1 MALQNYAIEPMKTFT
16 SERYAI
22 PNYQREYAWEDDE
35 VSDFISDLE
44 EIKGRTDSMHFFGQI
59 VVHNDET
66 ANKKYIIDGQ
76 QRTITSMIYLRVLQ
90 IFYSHL
96 YLNTKYKPAEKKDVL
111 LSSFIGEYSD
121 EEKSLHL
128 TLGTSDNDF
137 FVQNIIL
144 AEEPSDKKAKK
155 KSWERMRKAF
165 KRIYEHVKAEYCA
178 VNDTVEKMKCLN
190 QFFDAFTENFK
201 VMYMEATKLEEAFI
215 IFETLNARGKDLETA
230 DLLKNFIFSKSQD
243 ISEAQKKWNSMITKL
258 DKVDPTNYIRHY
270 WNSSN
275 EFTREKAL
283 YRAIVQQV
291 KKPKDAKD
299 LVDDLDKFAQC
310 YHDMAFPEDNNDF
323 TDVKLVKSLKNLKI
337 LKARTFYP
345 VILAMK
351 QAKENYTDADIRIV
365 AEKIE
370 TYVFRNFTICGKVAG
385 AGERFLADVALR
397 IYDDLTNVDLIC
409 KEINKGIIGDKEFQA
424 AFEVWSSTNR
434 EIIRYILRKL
444 DKYIAPTEE
453 LSIDNNDIHI
463 EHIMPVDN
471 TKWQV
476 PEELHSEYLWRL
488 GNLTLLSGTINKSI
502 SNDVFPVKVSEYT
515 GSKIELNKM
524 LHTMEDGSQR
534 SAWNVPDDIENRQK
548 KFAEQAVKIWKKN

>member
-16 SERYAI
+16 SERYSI

-44 EIKGRTDSMHFFGQI
+44 ETKMRPGNMHFFGQI

-76 QRTITSMIYLRVLQ
+76 QRTITSMIFLRVLQ
-90 IFYSHL
+90 IFYSKL
-96 YLNTKYKPAEKKDVL
+96 YLETKYKPAEKKDVL
-111 LSSFIGEYSD
+111 LSSFIGEYND

-128 TLGTSDNDF
+128 TLGTVDNDYF
-137 FVQNIIL
+137 IQNIIL
-144 AEEPSDKKAKK
+144 AEEPSAVKAKK

-165 KRIYEHVKAEYCA
+165 KRLYDHVKAEYSA
-178 VNDTVEKMKCLN
+178 AGDTVEKIKCLN
-190 QFFDAFTENFK
+190 LFFDAFTENFK

-230 DLLKNFIFSKSQD
+230 DLLKNFIFSKSLD

-270 WNSSN
+270 WNSSH

-283 YRAIVQQV
+283 YREIVQHI
-291 KKPKDAKD
+291 KKPKDARE
-299 LVDDLDKFAQC
+299 LIDDLDRYAQC
-310 YHDMAFPEDNNDF
+310 YHDMAFPEENIEFSDA
-323 TDVKLVKSLKNLKI
+323 KLVKGLSNIKL

-345 VILAMK
+345 IILAMK
-351 QAKENYTDADIRIV
+351 QAKENYTDTDIRKV
-365 AEKIE
+365 TEKIE
-370 TYVFRNFTICGKVAG
+370 TYVFRNFTICGRVAG
-385 AGERFLADVALR
+385 AGERFLADIALR
-397 IYDDLTNVDLIC
+397 IYDDLTSVDLIC
-409 KEINKGIIGDKEFQA
+409 DEVNKGIIGDKEFQT

-434 EIIRYILRKL
+434 EMIRYILRKL

-453 LSIDNNDIHI
+453 LSIDNNDVHI

-476 PEELHSEYLWRL
+476 EEEIHSDYLWRL
-488 GNLTLLSGTINKSI
+488 GNLTLLSGTINKAI
-502 SNDVFPVKVSEYT
+502 SNDVFSVKVSEYI
-515 GSKIELNKM
+515 GSKIELNKT
-524 LHTMEDGSQR
+524 LHTMDDGSQR
-534 SAWNVPDDIENRQK
+534 TAWNVPADIEERQK
-548 KFAEQAVKIWKKN
+548 RFAEQAVKIWKKK